1 LRLLFDTSV
10 AIALRDGDPRILEK
24 AAPLTPVALIS
35 AVTAVELESGVS
47 RSAGGREQRRAALEA
62 LYETLDILPF
72 GVPEAAA
79 YGRIVAELGFA
90 RGLIIDRMIAAQAL
104 VAGATLVTLNARDFR
119 AIAGLQLEDWSA

>member
-35 AVTAVELESGVS
+35 AVTVGQLESGVS
-47 RSAGGREQRRAALEA
+47 GSAEGREQRRAALQA

-104 VAGATLVTLNARDFR
+104 VADATLVTLKARDFHT
-119 AIAGLQLEDWSA
+119 IPDLQLQDWSA

>member
-1 LRLLFDTSV
+1 MRFLFDTSV

-47 RSAGGREQRRAALEA
+47 RSVEGREQRRSALEA

-79 YGRIVAELGFA
+79 YGGIVAELGFA

-119 AIAGLQLEDWSA
+119 AIAGLQLDDWSA

>member
-1 LRLLFDTSV
+1 LRFLFDTNV

-47 RSAGGREQRRAALEA
+47 RSVEGREQRRAALEA

-72 GVPEAAA
+72 GVPEASA

-104 VAGATLVTLNARDFR
+104 VAGAVLVTLNMRDFR
-119 AIAGLQLEDWSA
+119 AVPGLQLEDWSA

>member
-1 LRLLFDTSV
+1 MRLLFDTSV